1 MMPPVSRRR
10 ILTASAGALGLVWT
24 PAGRTAAA
32 PAGDGCPAPPD
43 FPADIELYRQSYRNW
58 AGELRADDVW
68 TAVARSPDDVVT
80 LAGWAHEHGYA
91 LRAQGFRHGWSPLTL
106 TAGTD
111 CASRV
116 VLVDTTS
123 HLTAMTLAG
132 PGAEPGSATVRVQAG
147 ASMEALLGFLEAA
160 GYGLAATP
168 APGDLSVGGALAV
181 NAHGTA
187 VPADGEARAPGTTY
201 GSLSNLV
208 LQLTAVVWDA
218 NAGTYLARSF
228 ARTDPDCAALLT
240 HLGRAFV
247 TEVTLLAGPLTQ
259 LRCVSRVDIPATE
272 LFAAPG
278 AGGRTLANFLAS
290 TGRVEAIWFPF
301 TARPWLKVWS
311 VSPQRPPASRPVTGP
326 YNYPFSDTVPRP
338 IAELAGR
345 ISAGQYELAPVLGQ
359 AQYAATAAG
368 LAATAGAD
376 LWGAAKNLQLYVRP
390 TTLRLHANGYAV
402 RVPRAGV
409 QALVHAFT
417 SFYTSRL
424 LAFAAQGRFPINGP
438 VEIRVTGVDD
448 PADVAVAG
456 AQTPALSALRPDA
469 EHPAGQVAVWLDVLT
484 LPGTADADAF
494 YRELEQYLLT
504 GYPSTR
510 VEWSKGW
517 AYTDQQSWSD
527 PQVLDTAIPS
537 SFGAAWDTAVSTL
550 DRLDPAHVFSNP
562 FLDRL
567 LRS

>member
-1 MMPPVSRRR
+1 MTLPLSRRR
-10 ILTASAGALGLVWT
+10 ILTASAGALGLMWT
-24 PAGRTAAA
+24 PAGRVAAA
-32 PAGDGCPAPPD
+32 AGDCTNPPN
-43 FPADIELYRQSYRNW
+43 FPDGVELYRQNYRNW

-68 TAVARSPDDVVT
+68 TAVARTPDDVVT
-80 LAGWAHEHGYA
+80 LANWAHEQGYA

-106 TAGTD
+106 TADTD

-123 HLTAMTLAG
+123 HLTAMTIEG
-132 PGAEPGSATVRVQAG
+132 QGAEPGTASVRVQAG
-147 ASMEALLGFLEAA
+147 AGMEALLTFLEAA
-160 GYGLAATP
+160 GYGLTATP
-168 APGDLSVGGALAV
+168 APGDLSIGGALAV
-181 NAHGTA
+181 DAHGTA
-187 VPADGEARAPGTTY
+187 IPADGEVRAPGATY

-218 NAGTYLARSF
+218 DAGTYGTRSF

-278 AGGRTLANFLAS
+278 SRGQTLASFLAA
-290 TGRVEAIWFPF
+290 TGRAEAIWFPF
-301 TARPWLKVWS
+301 TGRPWLKVWS
-311 VSPQRPPASRPVTGP
+311 VSPQRPPTSRPVTGP
-326 YNYPFSDTVPRP
+326 YNYPFSDNVPEP
-338 IAELAGR
+338 VAELAGR
-345 ISAGQYELAPVLGQ
+345 IAAGQYELAPALGQ
-359 AQYAATAAG
+359 AQYAVTAAG
-368 LAATAGAD
+368 LVGTAGAD
-376 LWGAAKNLQLYVRP
+376 LWGAAKNLQLYIRP
-390 TTLRLHANGYAV
+390 TTLRLHANGYAI
-402 RVPRAGV
+402 RVPRDGV

-417 SFYTSRL
+417 TFFTAWL
-424 LAFAAQGRFPINGP
+424 LAYATQGRFPINGA

-456 AQTPALSALRPDA
+456 AQTPALSALRPDT
-469 EHPAGQVAVWLDVLT
+469 EDPAGQVVVWLDVLT
-484 LPGTADADAF
+484 LPGTADANAF

-504 GYPSTR
+504 RYPSTR

-517 AYTDQQSWSD
+517 AYTAQAPWSD
-527 PQVLDTAIPS
+527 PQVLGTTVPS
-537 SFGAAWDTAVSTL
+537 SFGAGWDTTVATL

-567 LRS
+567 LHS

>member
-1 MMPPVSRRR
+1 MWV
-10 ILTASAGALGLVWT
+10 
-24 PAGRTAAA
+24 PAGRI
-32 PAGDGCPAPPD
+32 PASLTD
-43 FPADIELYRQSYRNW
+43 FPAGVELYRQNYRNW

-68 TAVARSPDDVVT
+68 TAVPRSPDDVVT
-80 LAGWAHEHGYA
+80 LANWARGHGYT

-111 CASRV
+111 GASRV

-123 HLTAMTLAG
+123 HLTGMTFG
-132 PGAEPGSATVRVQAG
+132 PSGAEPGSATVRVQAG
-147 ASMEALLGFLEAA
+147 ASMETLLGFLEAG
-160 GYGLAATP
+160 GYGLTATP

-181 NAHGTA
+181 DAHGTA
-187 VPADGEARAPGTTY
+187 VPAEGEVRAPGTTY

-208 LQLTAVVWDA
+208 LELTAVVWDA
-218 NAGTYLARSF
+218 DAGAYLARSF
-228 ARTDPDCAALLT
+228 TRTDPDCAALLT

-247 TEVTLLAGPLTQ
+247 TEVTLLAGPLVQ
-259 LRCVSRVDIPATE
+259 LRCVSRVDIPAAE
-272 LFAAPG
+272 LFGAPG
-278 AGGRTLANFLAS
+278 AGGRTLATFLAA

-301 TARPWLKVWS
+301 TARPWLKVWT

-326 YNYPFSDTVPRP
+326 YNYPFSDNVPRP

-359 AQYAATAAG
+359 AQYAVTVAG
-368 LAATAGAD
+368 LAATAGTD

-417 SFYTSRL
+417 TFYTARL
-424 LAFAAQGRFPINGP
+424 PAYAARGRFPVNGP
-438 VEIRVTGVDD
+438 VEIRVTGIDD
-448 PADVAVAG
+448 PADVAITG
-456 AQTPALSALRPDA
+456 AQTPALSALRPDTSD
-469 EHPAGQVAVWLDVLT
+469 PAGQVAVWFDVLT

-494 YRELEQYLLT
+494 YRELEQFLLA
-504 GYPSTR
+504 GFPGVR

-517 AYTDQQSWSD
+517 AYTDQAPWSD
-527 PQVLDTAIPS
+527 PQVLGTAIPA
-537 SFGAAWDTAVSTL
+537 SFGAGWDTAVSTL
-550 DRLDPAHVFSNP
+550 DRLDPARVFSNP
-562 FLDRL
+562 FLDKL
-567 LRS
+567 LDS